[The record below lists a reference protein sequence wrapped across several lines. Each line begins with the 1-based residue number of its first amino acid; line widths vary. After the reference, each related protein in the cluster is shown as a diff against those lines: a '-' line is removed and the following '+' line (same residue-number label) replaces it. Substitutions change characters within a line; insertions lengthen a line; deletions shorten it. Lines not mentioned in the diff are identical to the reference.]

1 MRQTFYRLFD
11 VTCAAA
17 GLLVLMPVLA
27 ALAVLI
33 LWNDGPPVLF
43 SQIEGRKKGQVVPDL
58 EISNDAGQAAKAA
71 SSQQRAT
78 HELPESEPRCGDSS
92 STNYPSFSMC

>member
-17 GLLVLMPVLA
+17 GLLVLTPVLA

-33 LWNDGPPVLF
+33 LWNDGRQSCLA
-43 SQIEGRKKGQVVPDL
+43 R
-58 EISNDAGQAAKAA
+58 
-71 SSQQRAT
+71 
-78 HELPESEPRCGDSS
+78 
-92 STNYPSFSMC
+92 